1 MGDRL
6 AGKRVLI
13 YAGATGIGYGCG
25 EAMAREGARLFISG
39 RREHRLREAA
49 AKLRA
54 LQPTGFAAGDA
65 TEEADVARVTEAA
78 VAAMGGLDAVVI
90 SAGTSAVASIEEE
103 TLANFRFILDA
114 NLVSTFLAGKA
125 AVPHLKASGGGSI
138 IAIASVLGLV
148 GGRQRVSYSAAKAG
162 VMGLVRSMALDLAES
177 KVRVNAICPGFV
189 ETELSL
195 EIISREREPSA
206 MLDAR
211 RRGNPMGRSG
221 LPSEI
226 GAVAVYLAAAESAWT
241 TGQSLTVDGGF
252 TIR

>member
-25 EAMAREGARLFISG
+25 EAMAKEGARLFISG

-49 AKLRA
+49 EKLRR

-65 TEEADVARVTEAA
+65 TQQADVVRVTETA
-78 VAAMGGLDAVVI
+78 VAGMGGLDAVVI
-90 SAGTSAVASIEEE
+90 SAGMSAVASIEEE
-103 TLANFRFILDA
+103 TLENFRFILDA
-114 NLVSTFLAGKA
+114 NLVSTFLASKA
-125 AVPHLKASGGGSI
+125 AVPHLKASGGGAI

-162 VMGLVRSMALDLAES
+162 VMGLVRSMALDLAED
-177 KVRVNAICPGFV
+177 KIRVNAICPGFV

-195 EIISREREPSA
+195 EIISREREPEK
-206 MLDAR
+206 LLEAR
-211 RRGNPMGRSG
+211 RRGNPMGRAG
-221 LPSEI
+221 LASEI
-226 GAVAVYLAAAESAWT
+226 GAMAVYLAADESAWT

>member
-6 AGKRVLI
+6 AGKRILV
-13 YAGATGIGYGCG
+13 YAGATGIGFGCA
-25 EAMAREGARLFISG
+25 EAMAKEGARLFISG
-39 RREHRLREAA
+39 RREHRLRAAA
-49 AKLRA
+49 AKLEL

-65 TEEADVARVTEAA
+65 TVEADVARVTSAA
-78 VAAMGGLDAVVI
+78 VDSMGGLDGIVV

-103 TLANFRFILDA
+103 TLAGFRFVLDA
-114 NLVSTFLAGKA
+114 NLVSTFLASRA
-125 AVPHLKASGGGSI
+125 AVPHLKASGGGAI

-148 GGRQRVSYSAAKAG
+148 GARRRVAYSAAKAG
-162 VMGLVRSMALDLAES
+162 IIGMVRSIALDLAES
-177 KVRVNAICPGFV
+177 GIRVNAICPGFV

-195 EIISREREPSA
+195 AIIGREPEPEA
-206 MLDAR
+206 ALQAR

-226 GAVAVYLAAAESAWT
+226 GAMAVYLASGDAAWT
-241 TGQSLTVDGGF
+241 TGQSFAVDGGF